1 MRQLSLIAVAAAAF
15 AAGGLDT
22 PSIGWI
28 WDDQT
33 KSIRRLVGI
42 PGSIRN
48 EGGLVLPAETLAA
61 WASLDAQ
68 QVVLAFPGD
77 RLEWRHLGSGE
88 SKQISSARPSEVL
101 FSPDG
106 RHAALWWKSANRFAN
121 WGEVP
126 LELSAKSIQILN
138 DGEALVLE
146 NDGLLKS
153 STGSWIGNFG
163 SEATFAIAGERLV
176 VAAFRA
182 FIVFERKG
190 KDWQQSSRHDYD
202 TIPSF
207 RQVQIESPDSLLT
220 VGMEG
225 QLTRWSLPSGI
236 SETLSASGV
245 ERLRPMRQSGFYFV
259 EGDIPQMLFALSQSQ
274 KLYAVPAP
282 EVR

>member
-1 MRQLSLIAVAAAAF
+1 MKRLTLIAVAAAAF
-15 AAGGLDT
+15 AAGELDT

-28 WDDQT
+28 WDAQT

-68 QVVLAFPGD
+68 QVVLALPDD
-77 RLEWRHLGSGE
+77 RLERRFVASGE
-88 SKQISSARPSEVL
+88 SEQISSARPDEVL

-106 RHAALWWKSANRFAN
+106 RHAALWWKSTNRFAN
-121 WGEVP
+121 WGETP
-126 LELSAKSIQILN
+126 HELTAKSIQILN
-138 DGEALVLE
+138 DGQAIILE

-153 STGSWIGNFG
+153 SAGSWIGNFG
-163 SEATFAIAGERLV
+163 SEAAFAVSGGRLI
-176 VAAFRA
+176 VAASKA
-182 FIVFERKG
+182 FIVFQRMG
-190 KDWQQSSRHDYD
+190 KDWQQSARHEYD
-202 TIPSF
+202 TIPAF
-207 RQVQIESPDSLLT
+207 RQVEIESSDSLLT
-220 VGMEG
+220 VGLEG
-225 QLTRWSLPSGI
+225 QLTRWSLPSGT

-245 ERLRPMRQSGFYFV
+245 ESLRPLRQSGFYLA
-259 EGDIPQMLFALSQSQ
+259 EGETPQMLFALSQSQ